1 MIQSQSASV
10 VADQEKKRSMSGPS
24 DKKAAWVLA
33 VLGIDIGR
41 TTISDSAAKLSPADA
56 MAGWKAARAKAI
68 TSLKTLEGAIAKAG
82 LVDSTKA
89 IILIKA
95 ICANLSEE
103 PATPQQI
110 AELQRYLE
118 DDDIIEEAES
128 PNGYGIQISLRD
140 PLLDALDELE
150 DAIAP

>member
-1 MIQSQSASV
+1 M
-10 VADQEKKRSMSGPS
+10 
-24 DKKAAWVLA
+24 
-33 VLGIDIGR
+33 
-41 TTISDSAAKLSPADA
+41 
-56 MAGWKAARAKAI
+56 
-68 TSLKTLEGAIAKAG
+68 
-82 LVDSTKA
+82 DSTKA